1 MFETLTDGRGRRRA
15 LAVALVG
22 LLVAFA
28 GCAGLGGS
36 DAATTENGTTA
47 VEPTTGEST
56 PTTDTAATTAAN
68 DSSATTDDGSETP
81 ADDSGTPATNESTT
95 SSSGHSHGGEDH
107 SHGGT
112 DDSTANDSTA
122 NASAGSASAD
132 SSGKIAVAVAGS
144 ELSLD
149 DRSSGDPLSIAADD
163 DHTWRADSSVTLAAA
178 LGTFGIDANET
189 ALTYDGRTY
198 RESTDGTE
206 IYYRVSGEEVDPQSA
221 TLDDGDQVWVTV
233 ETADANYSV
242 PGDYIRAAQLHVHG
256 PMEFTVNGE
265 EVDFSEERFQSGHR
279 HFHFE
284 GGQANPWHAHS
295 WSVTLQYGL
304 NTLSGINVTDDSVTY
319 NGTTYERG
327 PDTTVEFVVNGE
339 SVEPSEYFLKD
350 GDDVRVVVQAEES

>member
-1 MFETLTDGRGRRRA
+1 MFETLTDGHGRRRA

-28 GCAGLGGS
+28 GCAGMGGGA
-36 DAATTENGTTA
+36 DATTTENGTTA
-47 VEPTTGEST
+47 VEPTTDEST
-56 PTTDTAATTAAN
+56 PTNDTAGTTAAN
-68 DSSATTDDGSETP
+68 DSSATT
-81 ADDSGTPATNESTT
+81 ATNESTT
-95 SSSGHSHGGEDH
+95 SSSGDGHSHGGEGH

-112 DDSTANDSTA
+112 DDSSANDSTA
-122 NASAGSASAD
+122 NASSD
-132 SSGKIAVAVAGS
+132 LSGKVAVAVAGS

-149 DRSSGDPLSIAADD
+149 DRSSGEPLSIAADD
-163 DHTWRADSSVTLAAA
+163 DHTWRANSSVTLAEG

-189 ALTYDGRTY
+189 TLTYDGETY
-198 RESTDGTE
+198 RESTNGTE
-206 IYYRVSGEEVDPQSA
+206 IYYRVSGEEVDPTSA
-221 TLDDGDQVWVTV
+221 TIADGDQIWVTV
-233 ETADANYSV
+233 ETADANYSI
-242 PGDYIRAAQLHVHG
+242 PGDYIRAAQLHIHG

-265 EVDFSEERFQSGHR
+265 EIDFSKERFQSGHR

-284 GGQANPWHAHS
+284 GGDANPWHAHS

-304 NTLSGINVTDDSVTY
+304 NTLSGIDVTDDSVTY

-350 GDDVRVVVQAEES
+350 GDDVRVVVEADDS